1 MPHLRE
7 VTVSPLTPAHEQA
20 LATLLDVFK
29 SQGLWY
35 RATGGL
41 AGNLHGSAWPLHDI
55 DLDYRRE
62 DWPRI
67 AVGLGALL
75 VSPPTLYAD
84 EEFRLV
90 MAVARIAGVQV
101 ELCQLEG
108 CQVAGPDGWVTLGTD
123 LDCRERRSWRGRDV
137 WTLPLAE
144 LIAYKRLLGRE
155 ADLRDLRRL
164 DAAADQA
171 TP

>member
-1 MPHLRE
+1 M
-7 VTVSPLTPAHEQA
+7 SPLSSSHEQA
-20 LATLLDVFK
+20 LATLLDVFE
-29 SQGLWY
+29 SQDLWY

-41 AGNLHGSAWPLHDI
+41 AGNLHGSTWPLHDI
-55 DLDYRRE
+55 DVDYRRD
-62 DWPRI
+62 DWPLI
-67 AVGLGALL
+67 AAGLGALL
-75 VSPPTLYAD
+75 VSPPALYAD
-84 EEFRLV
+84 DEFRLV

-123 LDCRERRSWRGRDV
+123 LACRERRAWQGREV
-137 WTLPLAE
+137 WTLPLPD

-155 ADLRDLRRL
+155 ADLRDLCRL
-164 DAAADQA
+164 AASAAPA

>member
-1 MPHLRE
+1 M
-7 VTVSPLTPAHEQA
+7 SPLTPAHDEA
-20 LATLLDVFK
+20 LTMLLDLFE
-29 SQGLWY
+29 SRGLWY

-41 AGNLHGSAWPLHDI
+41 AGNLHGSSWPLHDI

-67 AVGLGALL
+67 AAGLGALL
-75 VSPPTLYAD
+75 VSPPALYED

-108 CQVAGPDGWVTLGTD
+108 CQVAEGKDWVTQAAD
-123 LDCRERRSWRGRDV
+123 PACRERKVWRGRAV
-137 WTLPLAE
+137 WALPLAE

-155 ADLRDLRRL
+155 ADLRDLLRL
-164 DAAADQA
+164 SMSATAAPIAS
-171 TP
+171 